1 MSVHILSLFFTSVCV
16 SSLFSGFAC
25 LFLLPFCMFASFK
38 TPFMQLILIA
48 CKLNFRPS
56 ELFKQL
62 MKNYVRTEPPLS
74 GTYGFTFVYFL
85 NHAQELF
92 VRDAYVYAT

>member
-1 MSVHILSLFFTSVCV
+1 MSVHILSLFFTSVC
-16 SSLFSGFAC
+16 LFVIFWFRLS
-25 LFLLPFCMFASFK
+25 FLLPFCMFASFK